1 VKLFIR
7 ILAALWIIILFVIAT
22 VTLVPSLSL
31 PIDNERLREIPLVS
45 LQICAQD
52 AVNRYLNLG
61 SQALHQEVPNCHQ
74 LRLVAPGPN
83 PVRDLTGQPLT
94 HEETMLVLSAF
105 QRSGTAI
112 KALPDS
118 TVVASRADPASAD
131 SYIFITSI
139 PVSHRAYALWTLGRV
154 LRAVVVSGLFS
165 LLITAYVARP
175 ITSLTGVA
183 EQFGAGDLKA
193 RVVSS
198 TIRRKD
204 ELGDLARV
212 FNQMA
217 ARTESLVER
226 YKSFLAHVSH
236 ELGSPLARLNI
247 ALALARRRAGTQLQ
261 AEHDRIG
268 HEAERLS
275 SLVQELLLL
284 ARLESGNELS
294 RNSSRFNATKLVEE
308 ACEDARLEADQEH
321 KVVQICRA
329 EQFDVEGHPDLLR
342 RALDNVL
349 RNGLKFTQPDGC
361 VEVSCFRKDAATAVI
376 QIQDDGPGILPGQE
390 ELIFEPFVTLPGN
403 GDKRGSG
410 LGLAISRQAIFANGG
425 KIYAQ
430 CLPGKGLTVTIELP
444 IASTK
449 TQPASK
455 VEALSPL
462 RDEDSSL

>member
-1 VKLFIR
+1 MKLFIR
-7 ILAALWIIILFVIAT
+7 ILTALWIIILFVIAT

-31 PIDNERLREIPLVS
+31 PIDNARLREIPLVN

-52 AVNRYLNLG
+52 AVNRYLKLG
-61 SQALHQEVPNCHQ
+61 SQTLHQEVPNCHHV
-74 LRLVAPGPN
+74 RLVAPGPN
-83 PVRDLTGQPLT
+83 PVRDLTGEPLT

-105 QRSGTAI
+105 QRSETAI
-112 KALPDS
+112 KALPDA
-118 TVVASRADPASAD
+118 TVVASRAEPTDAN
-131 SYIFITSI
+131 SYIFLTSV
-139 PVSHRAYALWTLGRV
+139 PVSHRAYALWTLDRII
-154 LRAVVVSGLFS
+154 RAVVISGLFS

-217 ARTESLVER
+217 ARIESLVER

-247 ALALARRRAGTQLQ
+247 ALALAKRRAGGQFQ

-294 RNSSRFNATKLVEE
+294 RNSSRFNATKLVED

-321 KVVQICRA
+321 KAVQICRA

-349 RNGLKFTQPDGC
+349 RNGLRFSQPDGC

-403 GDKRGSG
+403 GDKQRGSG

-430 CLPGKGLTVTIELP
+430 CLPDKGLTVTIELP
-444 IASTK
+444 TASTK
-449 TQPASK
+449 PRTANG
-455 VEALSPL
+455 VG
-462 RDEDSSL
+462 RTRI